1 MTKERLLAIYAQALD
16 NCTPY
21 VELDNETVKTEVS
34 YILGTEWHNP
44 KEAAKFLS
52 LCPDFET
59 NEPHW
64 KNTCPHFT
72 TGGGQCRPNEACMH
86 EAWEKF
92 GRGARRCADCRADL

>member
-21 VELDNETVKTEVS
+21 VELDNETVKTEVA

-44 KEAAKFLS
+44 KEAAEFLS
-52 LCPDFET
+52 LCPDET

-64 KNTCPHFT
+64 KNTCPHFEFDT
-72 TGGGQCRPNEACMH
+72 EEGCQHSYIQLLGHPACCEH
-86 EAWEKF
+86 CGE
-92 GRGARRCADCRADL
+92 LL